1 MGKLDELKNKAK
13 EMVTENR
20 DKIEGG
26 LEKAG
31 EMVNQKT
38 GGKYEDKI
46 DKGLQKAQEGL
57 DRAEGNTPGGETEN
71 SAEAPIPP
79 TMPGTTQPAPP
90 NMPPPPGPP
99 GA

>member
-26 LEKAG
+26 LDKAG
-31 EMVNQKT
+31 EMVNKKT

-46 DKGLQKAQEGL
+46 DKGLAKAQEGL
-57 DRAEGNTPGGETEN
+57 DRAESNTSGGETQN
-71 SAEAPIPP
+71 SAETPTPP